1 MKSLILSLNTLND
14 LDVQLQSIRKDL
26 ERLPRQLAEKEEE
39 PRLIKDQIERRK
51 AEVMRL
57 KVDADGFDLEIK
69 AGMEA
74 LKRYSNQLNLLRT
87 TKEVD
92 TVRRQMEAQRTWN
105 RENEDKGLALMTQ
118 ADERQV
124 EVEALVEKLAATE
137 ELVAVERD
145 RTGQDVSELNVTRNA
160 LEAKRADMAKRIP
173 SAELAVY
180 ERIVVNRGQAT
191 TKVNKGFCA
200 SCHMKLPPQVHNLVL
215 LGKELITC
223 PCCDRIMTAD

>member
-1 MKSLILSLNTLND
+1 MKSLIQSLHTLND
-14 LDVQLQSIRKDL
+14 LDVQLQTIRKDL

-51 AEVMRL
+51 ADVMRL
-57 KVDADGFDLEIK
+57 KAEADGFDLELK

-74 LKRYSNQLNLLRT
+74 LKRYSNQMNVLRT
-87 TKEVD
+87 SKEFE

-118 ADERQV
+118 ADERQKEVEGLVAKLV
-124 EVEALVEKLAATE
+124 EVES
-137 ELVAVERD
+137 LVAAERG
-145 RTGQDVSELNVTRNA
+145 RTGKDVAELNATKA
-160 LEAKRADMAKRIP
+160 ELETKRAELAKEIP
-173 SAELAVY
+173 SKELAVY

-215 LGKELITC
+215 LGKEMITC
-223 PCCDRIMTAD
+223 PSCDRILTAE